1 MIKRRDFVTR
11 SAGVLATTS
20 AATSIGHG
28 FSILQ
33 GRPNDTIRVAVVGVR
48 GQGNAHIREYLR
60 MENVEIAALCDI
72 DNSVMT
78 RRADEI
84 EKASGKRPKGYV
96 DLRKLLEDKSIDA
109 ISIATPNHWHSLMGI
124 WACQAGKDVYL
135 EKPCSHTFWEGRKVV
150 EAARKYNR
158 IVQHG
163 TNSRGS
169 VALREAMQKL
179 EEGVIGDVY
188 MARGLCFK
196 WRDTIGK
203 KEDAPVPEGV
213 DYDLWLGPAPQRAFN
228 PNRFHYNWHWNWDYG
243 NGDIGNQGI
252 HEMDIARWGLGVT
265 LPTKVMS
272 MGGHYMFDDDQKTPN
287 TQIAALEYDRKGKK
301 VMLVFEVR
309 HWMTNNEAGIGQRRD
324 ANGLVTDSNCI
335 GNVFYGSEGFMA
347 IDGYT
352 SYQTFLGKKQEPGPS
367 RREGGSTWVNFIQ
380 AVRSRKREELVA
392 DIEEGHLSSAA
403 MHLANISYLTGRS
416 IDFDPVKEQIRND
429 AAANAMLR
437 RTYRAPFVVPEK
449 V

>member
-20 AATSIGHG
+20 AATKIAEG

-33 GRPNDTIRVAVVGVR
+33 GRPNETIRVAVVGVR

-72 DNSVMT
+72 DNSVMA

-96 DLRKLLEDKSIDA
+96 DLRKLLEDRSIDA
-109 ISIATPNHWHSLMGI
+109 ISVATPNHWHSLMGI

-135 EKPCSHTFWEGRKVV
+135 EKPCSHTYWEGRKVV

-203 KEDAPVPEGV
+203 KVDAPVPEGV
-213 DYDLWLGPAPQRAFN
+213 DYDLWLGPAPKRAFN

-272 MGGHYMFDDDQKTPN
+272 MGAHYMFDDDQTTPN
-287 TQIAALEYDRKGKK
+287 TQVATLEYDRKGKK

-335 GNVFYGSEGFMA
+335 GNIFYGSEGFMA

-352 SYQTFLGKKQEPGPS
+352 SYKTYLGKKQEPGPS

-380 AVRSRKREELVA
+380 AVRSRKREDLVA